1 VKSEGRN
8 PKAERNPKGEIR
20 KVLVCFAV
28 KEEARAFQK
37 LVEKGDSL
45 RVILVGMGK
54 RNAERAIR
62 AALAEERPTLVLTCG
77 FAGGLSPGLAM
88 GSVVFA
94 ADSETGLEPALLA
107 AGAKPARFHCTERV
121 AVTVE
126 EKRALREAT
135 GADAAEMESQI
146 ICSVCREQKIPSA
159 TVRVILDTADE
170 DLPLDFN
177 QLMTPDLK
185 MSYVKLA
192 MVLAKSL
199 GKVGALLK
207 LRKQSEAAAT
217 KLGQVLA
224 DLLP

>member
-20 KVLVCFAV
+20 KGLVCFAV

-37 LVEKGDSL
+37 LVEMGDSL

-107 AGAKPARFHCTERV
+107 AGAKPARFHCAERV

-135 GADAAEMESQI
+135 GADAVEMESQI

-192 MVLAKSL
+192 MVLAKSP

>member
-1 VKSEGRN
+1 
-8 PKAERNPKGEIR
+8 
-20 KVLVCFAV
+20 
-28 KEEARAFQK
+28 
-37 LVEKGDSL
+37 
-45 RVILVGMGK
+45 
-54 RNAERAIR
+54 
-62 AALAEERPTLVLTCG
+62 
-77 FAGGLSPGLAM
+77 
-88 GSVVFA
+88 
-94 ADSETGLEPALLA
+94 
-107 AGAKPARFHCTERV
+107 
-121 AVTVE
+121 
-126 EKRALREAT
+126 
-135 GADAAEMESQI
+135 MESQI

-159 TVRVILDTADE
+159 TVRVILDTANE

-199 GKVGALLK
+199 GKVGALLT